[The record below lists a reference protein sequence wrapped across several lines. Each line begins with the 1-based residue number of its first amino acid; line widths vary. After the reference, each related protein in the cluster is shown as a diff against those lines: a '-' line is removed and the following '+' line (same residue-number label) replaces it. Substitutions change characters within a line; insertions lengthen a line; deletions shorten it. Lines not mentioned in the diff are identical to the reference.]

1 MKQQKFASQSSFE
14 RYSRK
19 SRRELFLEMKLV
31 VPWSGWLLYTIVKV
45 AISRAT
51 TLGTKDKGL
60 VVDSGSA

>member
-1 MKQQKFASQSSFE
+1 
-14 RYSRK
+14 
-19 SRRELFLEMKLV
+19 MKLV